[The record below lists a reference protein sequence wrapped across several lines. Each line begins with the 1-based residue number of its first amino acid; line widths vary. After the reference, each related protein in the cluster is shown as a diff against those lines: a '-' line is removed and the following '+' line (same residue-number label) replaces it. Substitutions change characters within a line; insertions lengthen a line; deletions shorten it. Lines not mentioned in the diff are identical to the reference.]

1 MRYAERWEAT
11 WQRRP
16 EARDLVFPST
26 VGGPMSRDNLS
37 KRHFRPL
44 AQKAGLPE
52 EATLYTLRHTF
63 ATLWLESKEPVKV
76 LQEILG
82 HSRIGVTINVY
93 AHVLPHIQ
101 EQAMGRFE
109 RRFQRPSGSSPESSS
124 EPLQ

>member
-16 EARDLVFPST
+16 EAPDLVFPST
-26 VGGPMSRDNLS
+26 VGGPLSRDNLS

-44 AQKAGLPE
+44 AHKAGLPE

-82 HSRIGVTINVY
+82 HFCIDVHRDVY